1 MARAGGAYVV
11 RDDGAGREQG
21 AGVQQGSVDQLFP
34 YTLKGLTDALEEARF
49 RSFAGPPQ
57 LVLVKADSGL
67 KVIRRYEHGRE
78 TGAQHQPPALL
89 PGGPGDGSGAGRRHS
104 FWMIHRVI
112 NGGRTAPAGRPA
124 AVSNA
129 TGQTTSNRS
138 AFATLAQAATKS

>member
-11 RDDGAGREQG
+11 RDDGAGREHGAGREQG
-21 AGVQQGSVDQLFP
+21 AGVQRGSVDKLFP

-78 TGAQHQPPALL
+78 TGARNSPPAVL
-89 PGGPGDGSGAGRRHS
+89 PGHAGDRGAGR
-104 FWMIHRVI
+104 
-112 NGGRTAPAGRPA
+112 G
-124 AVSNA
+124 
-129 TGQTTSNRS
+129 TGTRS
-138 AFATLAQAATKS
+138 G